1 MAQYIQLPSGK
12 SFQLTEGENPQDGW
26 FRALEKYP
34 QEFGFSPSGKQ
45 PEGGFGAAFSA
56 GLSRLAGETGLTAG
70 KAGIVDL
77 ATAEEY
83 YRQQQEK
90 AARIFK
96 PTEKGWTEDPIQKLK
111 EVAGGSA
118 AYMLAPAAAGVAGL
132 FAPVSVPVI
141 GAAGALAG
149 LTSLG
154 QFTGSN
160 IAAQMEEGKTLAE
173 TSGALA
179 AATALPQAALDVLSF
194 RMMPGIKAIFGATG
208 KEITEAQAKALA
220 EQTLKQKIGDYAA
233 ATGVSMGVEGAT
245 EVVQDF
251 LEKAQA
257 GAQLT
262 DEKARADYLESLIG
276 GAALAGVLGPFG
288 RGFERRGIAAKGKEL
303 ETERLAAE
311 AAAKEKERL
320 AALEEER
327 AFKLTPP
334 EGLIGP
340 EAPAELQQ
348 QRLQARLAQIEQ
360 EVQVARQAQDI
371 DKLLQLQRERTALE
385 AQVEEEVSPFDKRR
399 DLEKRISA
407 LESLEVKLQE
417 RADAATLAGRQPILA
432 SLASVQEQLRVARSE
447 LEAGEKSGAL
457 PKIEKSD
464 ASLLKREK
472 AAINALLAARETGS
486 GAAQALAAGRLNQ
499 IEEQL
504 GLFGMESFAEKE
516 RFEAEQRRR
525 EEEAEAARLA
535 AQKPLLLP
543 DQRGTTPI
551 EMGVNTELFPTV
563 PYKPGPYTQET
574 LFGPPERV
582 LTPSQT
588 EMTLPQIQS
597 TVAQLKERANLSP
610 QDQMMLARL
619 RQKEN
624 LTRIERALLT
634 TLEQKMALSP
644 EDQALLERIE
654 NVAVPAPGVNIPE
667 ALQTRLTALQG
678 VRQRIEQQLLQRGE
692 RALQEEER
700 AVSAEPIKPG
710 EANTKARSGEFT
722 LHDPADI
729 SVLKETKPIKVA
741 LSIDPATGNARVV
754 GNGKEID
761 VTDMVKSG
769 MTSEQIIARALGEDR
784 SGKNV
789 TAVGEKPAEAV
800 PVKKETKA
808 ETQPANTLP
817 APNAFRYTV
826 LEEPAYEGV
835 EALSREDAEFEL
847 EVLLREAERGR
858 LTPEW
863 FSRSVIG
870 RMLDTAQLMEVN
882 SNIRQD
888 PVAAV
893 QGLIAAIKPAEAKPA
908 EAKPAEA
915 KPAEAEAKPE
925 PKATYKYMRDEY
937 GNLVPILVESKKKA
951 APVAE
956 TAAETETEAEA
967 ETEVEEEEQLSDA
980 AKLKLLRQKVK
991 VSPRVLSL
999 DPSERSEAD
1008 LTERLQQRLRQ
1019 NSTLSS
1025 LFNRLDRLDQIEK
1038 ELTEKLRGADRKA
1051 GTLLEKLTG
1060 RDEQNVTLR
1069 QRISDW
1075 LSDTAQG
1082 RGNEESRRALE
1093 EALLLVEQGQRGEKQ
1108 PLTTLKRRIATQ
1120 EESKLLGGK
1129 KTVSERVE
1137 TGSDITAQQPEL
1149 FADTEAASAVEFKTP
1164 EEMQA
1169 FMASEKLQK
1178 ERAKQGEQAL
1188 REAQEAGPPRPDE
1201 LKKAQRLLR
1210 PTVAYLKKQ
1219 IVGLKNVIKRLTG
1232 RVDNYNTLLQVR
1244 TEDQEDA
1251 LIKAK
1256 KQLADVILAI
1266 SKSLVDQHQKYAL
1279 AKLELDNAQKVYA
1292 GLIDFKLSVE
1302 EAMGQALDRAS
1313 AFAGQQEALK
1323 AKIEKGLAEKQKA
1336 FSTAFEKALRLRE
1349 GITEVDLSE
1358 AIDRYVSRV
1367 PTRGA
1372 AQKMT
1377 EAVDPYLELWP
1388 AYNRALKEAQ
1398 DAFKAIQDSIE
1409 ENIGRPLTRP
1419 ETAVVLDEEISNFLE
1434 QDATL
1439 TEMLIGQRRVV
1450 YNYERQVAEAQ
1461 AALDS
1466 ARQDQEKDP
1475 VWSAFLKEAEAA
1487 IQAATDISK
1496 TSPLTEPVA
1505 LKKAIVAAN
1514 KQINYLRA
1522 QQRDRSIQEQIRQ
1535 LEEEKDKVT
1544 RRIKASEDTPY
1555 LTELNLGLSAD
1566 ALKLLN
1572 RKLIAARFTPLTWA
1586 EAQVLEEKTTLTKA
1600 EADALEDFKKQQQK
1614 RREELDRNLFTEEER
1629 TALENKTTTLQ
1640 EIADNRRARIASI
1653 DQQINAL
1660 RKELTTTTLRGER
1673 QAKAAQERAEKQ
1685 AKTQADIRAENERL
1699 QRAAASALQVSGLTP
1714 EQREA
1719 VAKVQEDIESL
1730 LEAKA
1735 KAIEAKQKQTSHFQL
1750 SDELK
1755 KDVAAKQKAV
1765 RAEVAKKLKAE
1776 KDENKKT
1783 AIREQAAKDIAKIE
1797 ADAREVQRAAD
1808 IQKIEAA
1815 FKPQI
1820 EKAIAKARQ
1829 LREAV
1834 PKKVSQREAAE
1845 EVEAIAE
1852 TQRQQRTG
1860 PVVRNVLTGRVSEPG
1875 KAPSTRDLTEAQQ
1888 AVEQAE
1894 ANRIAAENADEVEES
1909 YLRGLLAY
1917 AKNVLGLDLSSFGLD
1932 TVPIEYAILEEQARL
1947 EEDAALRRGAEA
1959 KERANLKTAQEAA
1972 GALEF
1977 SLGVAS
1983 QGGQTVT
1990 ELENAL
1996 GRVTGDKGLFRQ
2008 RRAAAKQKTLEGQ
2021 RQRIVILQSVADMR
2035 DYFDYEGA
2043 KIPSNTKAFVNP
2055 KNGDVFMFADNIG
2068 KGEELGILLHEVGVH
2083 LGFRNLFNAKQ
2094 YTALVNAVKAWA
2106 KKNDGSV
2113 ESRVAK
2119 KALARVKAAQTTA
2132 EQFDDELLAYTV
2144 EEAVAAGIRPDAL
2157 SKTGA
2162 PLRNWLRMVLDTLKR
2177 ALLPYGI
2184 DEKKLTVGDLVNMAY
2199 GAAQLELR
2207 GTWHG
2212 TDATFTAFDTSYAGT
2227 GEGVAAPQFEEGLGS
2242 LGAGPY
2248 TTAQKAYAEA
2258 YQKSVPFGKAAN
2270 ASGYGDKSYR
2280 DYRGMDKEFV
2290 STSLEELPFSKI
2302 QAFYESKLLS
2312 AYLSGVADND
2322 ALDPTENKR
2331 AQKFID
2337 TTREQLSSRLTQAE
2351 ATLASR
2357 KKRKLE
2363 TEEASATVDKLRTK
2377 LKAVNALDVSKIKG
2391 LTEKPA
2397 KGNLYRTLDDIP
2409 RSRVYEVNSV
2419 HTVGE
2424 RPAIDALLQKYGSA
2438 IDKRDA
2444 EEDGRYFGNGF
2455 FYRMREKLGI
2465 EKTVEL
2471 LKAAGIDAIEQLNER
2486 GRYVERAYI
2495 DYAPEIL
2502 GVNLE
2507 PVGAATGK
2515 GLPGTGTLLF
2525 SKDPTRI
2532 DRLNPVTAEL
2542 FHGSPNADLTSLQ
2555 DFSFFTPNQKVAEQY
2570 AKKQVA
2576 FTGSTTDTGGKVYSV
2591 SVSTNNTLDLRIP
2604 EHRAAYQETRAKW
2617 NKQNPDPEDQLPS
2630 LGSEGFVMSTT
2641 GLPGYGRIAAV
2652 LRAMPEFDSAYV
2664 DEGSQGVSLV
2674 VKKGSAAQIL
2684 NRQERLASI
2693 ARGVFPGTATKY
2705 SSAVPKEVQ
2714 DMVNRT
2720 IARTATLGDKITANA
2735 TGLRMRTFIADSWA
2749 PVEALLK
2756 MGVAKD
2762 KIKEAQALQMRVY
2775 MRLFSNQQEY
2785 TNAALLNGVPE
2796 LKTDAD
2802 GVRNIEGGDARAN
2815 AQTIAAA
2822 LSKASKLGNQQAV
2835 ERLFTMWMASLR
2847 AKQDGVSFAKLNFK
2861 NPPTAVELTA
2871 LEQMLKDNKDVKD
2884 AFEEARRLYKEHNKR
2899 LLNLQVQT
2907 GAMSKEVADELGK
2920 GDYVGYYRVNDNGVV
2935 ELMMGGSR
2943 PMRIGSV
2950 VDQPYLKELVGG
2962 EQHILPFFSS
2972 MVQNTSMLM
2981 TIALRNVQNDAT
2993 ANMFKK
2999 MELGEIIKVDEGSKA
3014 PVGKIHF
3021 KRDGDEYWF
3030 NADADAFEAAGIP
3043 ADLMMQGLQ
3052 GVKTTIPGLVR
3063 ALAVPANFLR
3073 KAVRR
3078 LPTYTLRQT
3087 IRDPMHAWMIT
3098 GGKFTP
3104 VLSTWKELYKGMTNT
3119 SQTQMTLKEAA
3130 IVGNNVYSGDTEGV
3144 ADMLRQLSGNQ
3155 SQFAKRMMQLDELA
3169 MKGEA
3174 ATRAVLYDTF
3184 RQKGM
3189 GHVEALLNT
3198 AETMNFGR
3206 RGTSASLQWLSM
3218 LTPFFNAQ
3226 IQGLDSVYR
3235 SLKGDNTFEQKMN
3248 ARNMLLKR
3256 GALLAASTMMYAL
3269 MMEDDETYKN
3279 ATPAERYGNWFVR
3292 VPGTEATI
3300 RVPIPFELG
3309 LIFKSMPEAFV
3320 NTAFGDTKAKEAIKA
3335 LAKQAY
3341 MSSPFGIPTA
3351 VKGPLE
3357 IAFNYN
3363 MFSDQ
3368 PVETSRERAM
3378 DTDQRYRESTT
3389 EVAKLLGKFGVLSPV
3404 QIDHLVRSYMSSTGI
3419 ALLSMANFALRPLT
3433 TREGVEKP
3441 DWVLEEV
3448 PVIGPLFQPKT
3459 GRGMV
3464 NAAFEDMMRIERAA
3478 QTYKTLAGSD
3488 PEAARAYADDY
3499 AKQISLAPL
3508 GGQFRQQMGE
3518 FAKYKRMVAMNPS
3531 LTAAEKREQIEKIKQ
3546 QEIQYSTMLRKI
3558 AA

>member
-1 MAQYIQLPSGK
+1 MAQYVRLPSGRFLELGPDE
-12 SFQLTEGENPQDGW
+12 SAQQ
-26 FRALEKYP
+26 ALMRGMQQHP
-34 QEFGFSPSGKQ
+34 AEFNLEPEKQ
-45 PEGGFGAAFSA
+45 PQGGFGAAFSS

-96 PTEKGWTEDPIQKLK
+96 PTEKGWTEDPLLKLR

-118 AYMLAPAAAGVAGL
+118 AYMLGPLLAGGAAA

-141 GAAGALAG
+141 GAAGLAAG

-154 QFTGSN
+154 QYTGSN
-160 IAAQMEEGKTLAE
+160 IAAQMDEGKKLAE

-262 DEKARADYLESLIG
+262 DPKARADYLESLIG

-288 RGFERRGIAAKGKEL
+288 RGFERRGIAAEGKRL
-303 ETERLAAE
+303 EQTRLQEE
-311 AAAKEKERL
+311 AAQREKERL

-360 EVQVARQAQDI
+360 EVQVARQARDI

-417 RADAATLAGRQPILA
+417 RADAATLVGRQPILA
-432 SLASVQEQLRVARSE
+432 SLTSVQEQLRTARNE
-447 LEAGEKSGAL
+447 LETGEKSGAL

-464 ASLLKREK
+464 APLLKREQ
-472 AAINALLAARETGS
+472 AAIKALLAARETGS

-504 GLFGMESFAEKE
+504 GLFGMESFAANE
-516 RFEAEQRRR
+516 RSAAEQRRR

-535 AQKPLLLP
+535 AQKPLLLT
-543 DQRGTTPI
+543 DQRGVTPI

-582 LTPSQT
+582 MTPSRT

-597 TVAQLKERANLSP
+597 TVAQIKERANLSP

-634 TLEQKMALSP
+634 RLEEKTALSP

-678 VRQRIEQQLLQRGE
+678 VRQRIEQQLLQRGSPLL
-692 RALQEEER
+692 REEEEV
-700 AVSAEPIKPG
+700 APAAEPEK
-710 EANTKARSGEFT
+710 EAA
-722 LHDPADI
+722 P
-729 SVLKETKPIKVA
+729 VETP
-741 LSIDPATGNARVV
+741 
-754 GNGKEID
+754 
-761 VTDMVKSG
+761 
-769 MTSEQIIARALGEDR
+769 
-784 SGKNV
+784 
-789 TAVGEKPAEAV
+789 
-800 PVKKETKA
+800 PV
-808 ETQPANTLP
+808 NTLP

-826 LEEPAYEGV
+826 LEKPAYEGV

-847 EVLLREAERGR
+847 EVLLLEAERGR

-870 RMLDTAQLMEVN
+870 RMLDTAQMTEVN

-908 EAKPAEA
+908 EAKPAEAEA

-956 TAAETETEAEA
+956 TAAEAETETEAEA
-967 ETEVEEEEQLSDA
+967 EAEAEVEEEERLSDA
-980 AKLKLLRQKVK
+980 AKLRMLRQKVK

-1137 TGSDITAQQPEL
+1137 TGEAITAQQPEL

-1169 FMASEKLQK
+1169 FMASKKLQK
-1178 ERAKQGEQAL
+1178 ERSKQGKQAL

-1201 LKKAQRLLR
+1201 LKRAQQLLR
-1210 PTVAYLKKQ
+1210 PTIAYLNKQ

-1232 RVDNYNTLLQVR
+1232 RVDDYNTMLQVR
-1244 TEDQEDA
+1244 TEEQEDA

-1256 KQLADVILAI
+1256 KQLAEVILAI
-1266 SKSLVDQHQKYAL
+1266 SKSLASQHQKYAL
-1279 AKLELDNAQKVYA
+1279 AKLELDNAQNVYA
-1292 GLIDFKLSVE
+1292 GLADFKQSVE
-1302 EAMGQALDRAS
+1302 DAMGQALDRVS
-1313 AFAGQQEALK
+1313 AFAGFQTKVKER
-1323 AKIEKGLAEKQKA
+1323 IEKDLAEKHKA
-1336 FSTAFEKALRLRE
+1336 FIAAFEKAFQLRE
-1349 GITEVDLSE
+1349 NIVDVDFGE
-1358 AIDRYVSRV
+1358 ARDKYVSPPDKR
-1367 PTRGA
+1367 
-1372 AQKMT
+1372 QKMT

-1398 DAFKAIQDSIE
+1398 DAFKAIQDSLE
-1409 ENIGRPLTRP
+1409 ENIGRPLTP
-1419 ETAVVLDEEISNFLE
+1419 SELEVISDEEISNFLE

-1439 TEMLIGQRRVV
+1439 TEMLIGQRRTV
-1450 YNYERQVAEAQ
+1450 YMYEREVAAAKE
-1461 AALDS
+1461 ALDS

-1487 IQAATDISK
+1487 IQAATDIPK
-1496 TSPLTEPVA
+1496 KDLLTEPVA

-1514 KQINYLRA
+1514 KQINNLKA

-1535 LEEEKDKVT
+1535 LEEEKDKIT
-1544 RRIKASEDTPY
+1544 MRIKDFSREYLASS
-1555 LTELNLGLSAD
+1555 LRRLRLV
-1566 ALKLLN
+1566 
-1572 RKLIAARFTPLTWA
+1572 PLTKA
-1586 EAQVLEEKTTLTKA
+1586 EADVLEEKTTPLTEEEKA
-1600 EADALEDFKKQQQK
+1600 ALEDFRSK
-1614 RREELDRNLFTEEER
+1614 RRYASAFTPEEQA
-1629 TALENKTTTLQ
+1629 ALENKTTTLQ

-1685 AKTQADIRAENERL
+1685 AKTQADIRSENERL
-1699 QRAAASALQVSGLTP
+1699 QRAAAATLQISGLTP

-1719 VAKVQEDIESL
+1719 VKKVQKDIESL

-1735 KAIEAKQKQTSHFQL
+1735 EAIEAKQKQTSNFRL

-1765 RAEVAKKLKAE
+1765 RAEAAKKLKAE

-1783 AIREQAAKDIAKIE
+1783 AIREQAAKDIAKIA
-1797 ADAREVQRAAD
+1797 ADAKELQRAAD

-1820 EKAIAKARQ
+1820 EKA
-1829 LREAV
+1829 LD
-1834 PKKVSQREAAE
+1834 KVRLFRDVAPTKTSQREADE
-1845 EVEAIAE
+1845 EIDAIAE
-1852 TQRQQRTG
+1852 TQRLSRTG
-1860 PVVRNVLTGRVSEPG
+1860 PVLVDVRTGRVSEPG
-1875 KAPSTRDLTEAQQ
+1875 KDVDD
-1888 AVEQAE
+1888 AV
-1894 ANRIAAENADEVEES
+1894 AN
-1909 YLRGLLAY
+1909 
-1917 AKNVLGLDLSSFGLD
+1917 
-1932 TVPIEYAILEEQARL
+1932 
-1947 EEDAALRRGAEA
+1947 EA
-1959 KERANLKTAQEAA
+1959 KERALMLQFLLGEETTKVLGRQLRPSEFENDTLATLRTKVEKIRKLQQKEVEKAAAQRLTPEQAAEASRVDTLQKASNYKEKIAQIKAKIDAVAKKYKADLATLRQTKFKLPLSVRADIAADKYTEEEAFADTLARKERLLFDMFNSEVGGLQRELAALLNKEALDRIISHDYAARENTPLDQTTAAAVGKGDLKS
-1972 GALEF
+1972 ALE
-1977 SLGVAS
+1977 SLA
-1983 QGGQTVT
+1983 
-1990 ELENAL
+1990 EN
-1996 GRVTGDKGLFRQ
+1996 GSTPFVRMV
-2008 RRAAAKQKTLEGQ
+2008 AKQLLPMVENTTLETAS
-2021 RQRIVILQSVADMR
+2021 L
-2035 DYFDYEGA
+2035 E
-2043 KIPSNTKAFVNP
+2043 
-2055 KNGDVFMFADNIG
+2055 G
-2068 KGEELGILLHEVGVH
+2068 KGGEFDPNTNNITLNADALTEEDLLHEAAH
-2083 LGFRNLFNAKQ
+2083 AA
-2094 YTALVNAVKAWA
+2094 TNAVASYEAKEFGMTRRQFLQGAGAVLTAVKLPDIPANLSLAEQERMFFNMLDAWG
-2106 KKNDGSV
+2106 NW
-2113 ESRVAK
+2113 
-2119 KALARVKAAQTTA
+2119 VKAAKKLAPTLDLDSYTSLDVA
-2132 EQFDDELLAYTV
+2132 DRDLRGFLEQMEYNEVSDADVVEMLQDGGLKKLQSAINASQRAIMSEATKQGEGKPTKEKFVPTKEQLA
-2144 EEAVAAGIRPDAL
+2144 ARDAL
-2157 SKTGA
+2157 EKLYA
-2162 PLRNWLRMVLDTLKR
+2162 KMQERPEFKDE
-2177 ALLPYGI
+2177 YGN
-2184 DEKKLTVGDLVNMAY
+2184 VS
-2199 GAAQLELR
+2199 
-2207 GTWHG
+2207 
-2212 TDATFTAFDTSYAGT
+2212 F
-2227 GEGVAAPQFEEGLGS
+2227 
-2242 LGAGPY
+2242 
-2248 TTAQKAYAEA
+2248 
-2258 YQKSVPFGKAAN
+2258 
-2270 ASGYGDKSYR
+2270 
-2280 DYRGMDKEFV
+2280 KEFV
-2290 STSLEELPFSKI
+2290 SELLSNQQVRDKI
-2302 QAFYESKLLS
+2302 NQTAGLLRRIYEGFLRMLGFNPKTLSDKAVEQAFAMFSPS
-2312 AYLSGVADND
+2312 
-2322 ALDPTENKR
+2322 
-2331 AQKFID
+2331 
-2337 TTREQLSSRLTQAE
+2337 QASVTPQ
-2351 ATLASR
+2351 ARLASI
-2357 KKRKLE
+2357 
-2363 TEEASATVDKLRTK
+2363 A
-2377 LKAVNALDVSKIKG
+2377 
-2391 LTEKPA
+2391 
-2397 KGNLYRTLDDIP
+2397 
-2409 RSRVYEVNSV
+2409 
-2419 HTVGE
+2419 
-2424 RPAIDALLQKYGSA
+2424 Q
-2438 IDKRDA
+2438 
-2444 EEDGRYFGNGF
+2444 
-2455 FYRMREKLGI
+2455 
-2465 EKTVEL
+2465 
-2471 LKAAGIDAIEQLNER
+2471 
-2486 GRYVERAYI
+2486 
-2495 DYAPEIL
+2495 
-2502 GVNLE
+2502 
-2507 PVGAATGK
+2507 ATGK
-2515 GLPGTGTLLF
+2515 
-2525 SKDPTRI
+2525 K
-2532 DRLNPVTAEL
+2532 LNPVTANL

-2604 EHRAAYQETRAKW
+2604 EHRAAYQEARAKW

-2796 LKTDAD
+2796 LKTDTD

-2815 AQTIAAA
+2815 AKTIAAA

-2847 AKQDGVSFAKLNFK
+2847 AKQDGVGFDKLNFK
-2861 NPPTAVELTA
+2861 NPPTAAELTA
-2871 LEQMLKDNKDVKD
+2871 LEQMFKDNPDVKD

-2999 MELGEIIKVDEGSKA
+2999 MELGEIIKVKEGSKA

-3030 NADADAFEAAGIP
+3030 DADADAFEAAGIP

-3087 IRDPMHAWMIT
+3087 IRDPMHAWMVT
-3098 GGKFTP
+3098 GGNFTP

-3130 IVGNNVYSGDTEGV
+3130 VVGNNVYSGDTEGV

-3155 SQFAKRMMQLDELA
+3155 SQFAKRMMQLDEFA

-3269 MMEDDETYKN
+3269 MMEDDEAYKN
-3279 ATPAERYGNWFVR
+3279 ATPAERYGNWFVP
-3292 VPGTEATI
+3292 VPGTDKTI

-3341 MSSPFGIPTA
+3341 MSSPVGHSQSIPTA

-3357 IAFNYN
+3357 LAFNYN

-3368 PVETSRERAM
+3368 PVETARERAM
-3378 DTDQRYRESTT
+3378 DADERYRESTT

-3404 QIDHLVRSYMSSTGI
+3404 QIDHLVRSYTSSAGI

-3518 FAKYKRMVAMNPS
+3518 FAKYKRMVAMNPN

-3546 QEIQYSTMLRKI
+3546 QEIQYSTMLRKV